1 MFDAS
6 VIQSF
11 GHHNM
16 WQSGFNPIKCGVPLA
31 KHGNRTLV
39 LVGIYGPTA
48 AMTREISWKPKIAT
62 NTSQI
67 TIAPATKAMSLQ

>member
-1 MFDAS
+1 MKIGFWFSRTSYVFDAS

-11 GHHNM
+11 GPHNM

-39 LVGIYGPTA
+39 LVGVYGPTA
-48 AMTREISWKPKIAT
+48 AMRNLMETEISY
-62 NTSQI
+62 
-67 TIAPATKAMSLQ
+67 